1 MTATQAAD
9 RCGAGFAQ
17 LVLAALHTGL
27 LGTEQFK

>member
-9 RCGAGFAQ
+9 GYGAGFAQ
-17 LVLAALHTGL
+17 LALAALHTGL